1 MKRNYTK
8 QEFEEKRMSK
18 LFQRKTSKLYI
29 NKEREILNPTE
40 RKKKTRGFEESF

>member
-1 MKRNYTK
+1 MKRNCTK

-18 LFQRKTSKLYI
+18 LFQRKTSKLYT

-40 RKKKTRGFEESF
+40 RKKKTRDFEESF